1 MVRFLI
7 FLALLY
13 VPCAN
18 LRAEEADTRRLFS
31 VVETDEET
39 AFESLERISGGR
51 YDLGFSAP
59 SQSFEST
66 DHYAPGPMARQK
78 AFDQTSND

>member
-1 MVRFLI
+1 MRFLI
-7 FLALLY
+7 FLALFFI
-13 VPCAN
+13 PCVD
-18 LRAEEADTRRLFS
+18 LRAEGTDTRRLFS
-31 VVETDEET
+31 VVQTDEET
-39 AFESLERISGGR
+39 AFESLERISGGK